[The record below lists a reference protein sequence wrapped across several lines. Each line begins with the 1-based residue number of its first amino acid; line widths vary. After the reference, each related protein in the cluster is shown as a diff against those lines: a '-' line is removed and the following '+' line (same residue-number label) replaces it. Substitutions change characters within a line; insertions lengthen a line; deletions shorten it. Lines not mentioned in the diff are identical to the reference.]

1 MTEPTTERD
10 LDRRVGRLEG
20 FSEQVDRRL
29 ATIEQ
34 SIAELRTEIRDL
46 RNELSKSQRW
56 IIGIQ
61 ITTLIALGSLI
72 LGLFSRLP

>member
-20 FSEQVDRRL
+20 FAEQVDRRL